1 MISGSVLAEL
11 FRYEKMYSFFP
22 IPFPEKLK
30 LSDKVISGAF
40 EAFLGTAY
48 LLFGLDKVQDYLFVL
63 LPEWEKTS
71 WADPSVNYRSLLQT
85 YLQALKKDFD
95 YFYDFDSRKKKFV
108 AKIVIDG
115 KEVSL
120 AWGKNKKE
128 AGREAAKRL
137 YTILVGKR
145 KKGSNV

>member
-1 MISGSVLAEL
+1 LLGDAVLNLLVTDFLTSRYPAANVAFLSDLKSKMISGSVLAEL

-71 WADPSVNYRSLLQT
+71 
-85 YLQALKKDFD
+85 
-95 YFYDFDSRKKKFV
+95 
-108 AKIVIDG
+108 
-115 KEVSL
+115 
-120 AWGKNKKE
+120 
-128 AGREAAKRL
+128 
-137 YTILVGKR
+137 
-145 KKGSNV
+145 